1 MIQQSHS
8 IVQETYTW
16 RYESAIAIAGLNSQS
31 KAPNRWAWS
40 NNHTQMSRNQTDGGI
55 SQAMPTLVW
64 THSSNLQTCEHDPT
78 ITLNCP
84 GNKQMAV
91 WLSYWPS
98 LVWTHSPNMQ
108 TCEHDPTITIK
119 MSRKQTDGGMS
130 QLLAIAGL
138 DSQSKDANMWAWSH
152 NHNQDVQKTNRW
164 RYESAI
170 GHRWSGL
177 TVQRCKHVSMIS
189 QSQSRCPE
197 NKRMEVWVS
206 YWPSLVWTHSPKLQ
220 TCEHD
225 LTITLRCPEIKQME
239 VWVSCLP
246 LVVCTQLFAIAVLES
261 QCKDANMWTW
271 SNDHARL
278 SRKQTDADLSQAMPT
293 LVWTHSS
300 NLQTCE
306 HDPTITLNCPE
317 NKQME
322 VCVSYW
328 PSLVWTHSPK
338 MQTCEHDLT
347 ITVRCP
353 ENKRMEVWVSY
364 WPSLVGLTVQSSK
377 HVSMI

>member
-1 MIQQSHS
+1 MEVWVSNLPSLVWTHS
-8 IVQETYTW
+8 PKMQTCEHDFTITIKMSRKQTDGGM
-16 RYESAIAIAGLNSQS
+16 SQLLAIAGLNSQS
-31 KAPNRWAWS
+31 KAPNRLAWS

-84 GNKQMAV
+84 GNKQMEAWV
-91 WLSYWPS
+91 SYWPS
-98 LVWTHSPNMQ
+98 LVWTHSPKMQ
-108 TCEHDPTITIK
+108 TCEHDPTIT
-119 MSRKQTDGGMS
+119 
-130 QLLAIAGL
+130 L
-138 DSQSKDANMWAWSH
+138 N
-152 NHNQDVQKTNRW
+152 
-164 RYESAI
+164 
-170 GHRWSGL
+170 
-177 TVQRCKHVSMIS
+177 
-189 QSQSRCPE
+189 CPE
-197 NKRMEVWVS
+197 NKQMEVCVS

-306 HDPTITLNCPE
+306 HDPTITLNCPG
-317 NKQME
+317 NK
-322 VCVSYW
+322 
-328 PSLVWTHSPK
+328 H
-338 MQTCEHDLT
+338 
-347 ITVRCP
+347 
-353 ENKRMEVWVSY
+353 MEVWVSY
-364 WPSLVGLTVQSSK
+364 CHRWSELTVQSSK
-377 HVSMI
+377 QVSMI